1 MKNIKQMKNYKI
13 TKLFFALCFLLAFAS
28 CESNDDVLEVRV
40 KVKDFSTVELIKLHG
55 GSNKSWKLT
64 EIINPEKFRDD
75 PVFINKTCV
84 ADDTYTFSVPASEI
98 YESIGEVIIEL
109 GDNRCFETIS
119 DAESF
124 EGKLS
129 YFPYTLNGVDV
140 FKVALFLDRCRITDK
155 VPVGTT
161 TICFGDIYPLVEL
174 TDDRMVFSNATI
186 VGEQTFGFVFEK
198 INE

>member
-1 MKNIKQMKNYKI
+1 MKNIKQMKNHKI

-28 CESNDDVLEVRV
+28 CESNDDVGVRV
-40 KVKDFSTVELIKLHG
+40 TDFSTVELIKLHG

-64 EIINPEKFRDD
+64 EIIIPEKFRDN
-75 PVFINKTCV
+75 PGFINKTCV

-98 YESIGEVIIEL
+98 YESIGEVMIEL
-109 GDNRCFETIS
+109 GDTRCFETVS

-140 FKVALFLDRCRITDK
+140 FKVALFLDRCRITDN
-155 VPVGTT
+155 VPVGST
-161 TICFGDIYPLVEL
+161 TICSGDIYPLVEL

-186 VGEQTFGFVFEK
+186 VGEQTYGFVFEK

>member
-13 TKLFFALCFLLAFAS
+13 KKLFFALCFLLAFAS
-28 CESNDDVLEVRV
+28 CESNDDVLTEVV

-64 EIINPEKFRDD
+64 EIIIPGKFRDN
-75 PVFINKTCV
+75 PGLINKTCA
-84 ADDTYTFSVPASEI
+84 ADDIYTFSVPTSEI
-98 YESIGEVIIEL
+98 YESIGEVIIKL
-109 GDNRCFETIS
+109 GDTRCFETIS

-124 EGKLS
+124 EGILS

-140 FKVALFLDRCRITDK
+140 FRVALFLDRCRITDTI
-155 VPVGTT
+155 PAGTT

-186 VGEQTFGFVFEK
+186 VGEQTYGFVFEK